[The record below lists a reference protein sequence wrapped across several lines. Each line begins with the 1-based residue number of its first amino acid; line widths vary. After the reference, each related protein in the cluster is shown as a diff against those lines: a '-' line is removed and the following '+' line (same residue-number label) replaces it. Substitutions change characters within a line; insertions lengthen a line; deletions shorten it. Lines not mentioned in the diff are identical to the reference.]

1 MREEKRINSTNFVGE
16 IHAAQFKAAEEPL
29 SSKQLFRIAAELQEL
44 LSKRRYQKRRYAV
57 SENLTHY
64 VE

>member
-1 MREEKRINSTNFVGE
+1 MREEKRINSTNFAG
-16 IHAAQFKAAEEPL
+16 HGAKFRAAEEPL

-44 LSKRRYQKRRYAV
+44 LSKRRSQKRRSAV
-57 SENLTHY
+57 LGNLTHY